1 MSWVQT
7 INPSGNL
14 AVSALI
20 AAIPILFFL
29 FALATLRMKAHLAA
43 LFTVALAIL
52 VSCAFHGM
60 PVKFSVLSVFYGA
73 LFGLWPIGWI
83 VLTAVFLY
91 NLTVRTGQF
100 EIIRGSI
107 TSITNDRRLQALLI
121 AFSFGA
127 FLEGTAGF
135 GTPVAITAAMLVGLG
150 FNPLYAAGI
159 CLIANTAPVA
169 WGAVGIPVI
178 TAGAVTGIDAMTIS
192 QMIGRQLPFLSLFVP
207 FWLVFVMSGWKGA
220 KEIWPAI
227 AVSGVS
233 FAAVQWF
240 SSNYLSPMLPDIL
253 SSLTSMIALVLFLRV
268 WQPKSIWKFK
278 DEPERAPA
286 GNVAVHSAAAIFKAW
301 LPFIILTILIADWG
315 LSPVKTLLDRV
326 NIPIVF
332 SALNK
337 AIIIGGK
344 PLEVIYT
351 FNWLSGTGTAILIAG
366 LITAFVLRI
375 KAAEMYRIFADT
387 LKSLRFALLTIAL
400 VLGFSYVANWSG
412 MTPTLGKAFTVA
424 GTIFPFL
431 SAFLGWLGVFI
442 TGSDTSSNALFAKMQ
457 QVTAQSTG
465 INPVLTVAANSSG
478 GVMGKMISPQS
489 IVVGTSSTGLT
500 GREGDLFRFTLPHSI
515 FLTVIVGLITVLQA
529 YVFPWMIPSVK
540 KAALV
545 ARGAAGGGPL
555 ILFVTVILILFLIS
569 LALHETILNP
579 RLKRI

>member
-14 AVSALI
+14 AISALI

-29 FALATLRMKAHLAA
+29 FALAVLRMKAHLAA
-43 LFTVALAIL
+43 LITVALAIL
-52 VSCAFHGM
+52 VSSAFHGM
-60 PVKFSVLSVFYGA
+60 PVKFSILSVFYGA

-127 FLEGTAGF
+127 FLEGAAGF

-207 FWLVFVMSGWKGA
+207 FWLIFVMSGWKGA

-227 AVSGVS
+227 AVCGVS

-253 SSLTSMIALVLFLRV
+253 SSLSSMIALVLFLRV

-286 GNVAVHSAAAIFKAW
+286 GNVTVHNAAAVFKAW

-315 LSPVKTLLDRV
+315 LSPVKTLLDRA

-332 SALNK
+332 SALNN

-344 PLEVIYT
+344 PLGVIYT
-351 FNWLSGTGTAILIAG
+351 FNWLSATGTAILITG
-366 LITAFVLRI
+366 LITAFIFKI
-375 KAAEMYRIFADT
+375 KVAELSRIFADT

-424 GTIFPFL
+424 GTFFPFL

-529 YVFPWMIPSVK
+529 YMFPWMIPSVK

-569 LALHETILNP
+569 LALRETIYHP
-579 RLKRI
+579 RPKRV